1 MRIGI
6 TGGAGTVGT
15 VLHSGL
21 DGEHDLVR
29 FDRTEREDVAAVRF
43 DNAAD
48 VQGVFEGL
56 QAVIHLAA
64 DPSPNADWQSVRD
77 NNVEATFQV
86 MEECRR
92 AGVSRVI
99 FASTNHV
106 MHGNAVLT
114 TPETLDPSKQLA
126 MKGKDPPNPDSLYA
140 VSKLFGEHLG
150 KLYNERYGIEF
161 VAMRIGWITADDDP
175 GSLQG
180 TRAADY
186 MRAVWLSHRDCV
198 QIFRQAL
205 TMPLGFF
212 VAYAT
217 SDNTRNIYDLTETRR
232 VLGYE
237 PQDNAEPA
245 FA

>member
-1 MRIGI
+1 
-6 TGGAGTVGT
+6 
-15 VLHSGL
+15 
-21 DGEHDLVR
+21 
-29 FDRTEREDVAAVRF
+29 
-43 DNAAD
+43 
-48 VQGVFEGL
+48 
-56 QAVIHLAA
+56 
-64 DPSPNADWQSVRD
+64 
-77 NNVEATFQV
+77 
-86 MEECRR
+86 
-92 AGVSRVI
+92 
-99 FASTNHV
+99 
-106 MHGNAVLT
+106 
-114 TPETLDPSKQLA
+114 
-126 MKGKDPPNPDSLYA
+126 

-180 TRAADY
+180 PCAADY

-198 QIFRQAL
+198 QIYRQAL